1 MLTFIWVHKK
11 NRTLGSRVE
20 LGATK
25 IWLEVDSVILRHHLL
40 LYYRSKQV
48 PAFID
53 PLLCDGKDLRQV
65 GIPILVRPRPLSVRW
80 CILNSDSS
88 LHSLEPSE
96 FFITWTE
103 LLAWGPSSEK
113 A

>member
-1 MLTFIWVHKK
+1 M
-11 NRTLGSRVE
+11 GSRVE
-20 LGATK
+20 LEATK
-25 IWLEVDSVILRHHLL
+25 IWLEVDGVILRHHLL

-53 PLLCDGKDLRQV
+53 TLLCDGKDLRQV
-65 GIPILVRPRPLSVRW
+65 GVHILLRPSPPSVRW
-80 CILNSDSS
+80 CVLNSDSS

-96 FFITWTE
+96 FFINWTE
-103 LLAWGPSSEK
+103 LLAWGPFSEK